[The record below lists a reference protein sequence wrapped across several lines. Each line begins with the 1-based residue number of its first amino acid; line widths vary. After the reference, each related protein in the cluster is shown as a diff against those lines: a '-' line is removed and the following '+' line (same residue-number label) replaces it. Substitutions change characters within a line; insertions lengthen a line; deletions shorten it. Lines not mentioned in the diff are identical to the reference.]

1 MFGAPRENS
10 VVTALTLFEE
20 DMRVRVNDKIELF
33 THLKPAD
40 VRNDGVYTSLV
51 VSPLWLYVKMQSGGA
66 LSALQ
71 KISNVDIEARF
82 RKGLFLIRDELVR
95 VEGDGVTLDPEF
107 REKVGPTLVR
117 AFQDGG

>member
-1 MFGAPRENS
+1 MFGSLKEKA
-10 VVTALTLFEE
+10 VAKALALFEE

-40 VRNDGVYTSLV
+40 VRDDGVYTSLV

-82 RKGLFLIRDELVR
+82 RKGLFLIRDELVH
-95 VEGDGVTLDPEF
+95 VEGDSVRLDPEF
-107 REKVGPTLVR
+107 REKVGPTLIR
-117 AFQDGG
+117 AFQDAG

>member
-1 MFGAPRENS
+1 MFGSLKEKA
-10 VVTALTLFEE
+10 VAKALALFEE

-66 LSALQ
+66 LSALR

-82 RKGLFLIRDELVR
+82 RKGLFLIRDELVH

-117 AFQDGG
+117 AFQDAG